1 MFRDLTPPSRT
12 PDVADLLADQFPG
25 HTMQR
30 LRTPDGKYR
39 YIYVSSGV
47 RNSFGLDPEEL
58 MKSEAVDHAWVHPED
73 RARFVEALELSARD
87 LTALDI
93 EVRVESP
100 GGGYRWVRS
109 LGKPRREA
117 DGTVIWDGVALD
129 ITDRREALDALE
141 RALSEARRSEVA
153 EGRFSYI
160 AAQDLAAPLA
170 ALRETVTAMQ
180 QVDSND
186 KGAVENEIAVLSERF
201 SVFEK
206 ALLATRGLMTNTA
219 TRTPEPDTKSE
230 SVLTRRQ
237 SEILKM
243 VRQGASNREIA
254 QALNISE
261 GTVKLHM
268 SAILKRLGVKNRT
281 EAAQRPG

>member
-1 MFRDLTPPSRT
+1 MDIPNHPTRS
-12 PDVADLLADQFPG
+12 PDVADLLADRFPG

-30 LRTPDGKYR
+30 MRTPDGKYR

-47 RNSFGLDPEEL
+47 QNSFGLNPKEL
-58 MKSEAVDHAWVHPED
+58 MKADAVDHEWIHAED
-73 RARFVEALELSARD
+73 RSRFVNALEASAHD

-100 GGGYRWVRS
+100 SGGYRWVRS
-109 LGKPRREA
+109 LGQPRREQ

-129 ITDRREALDALE
+129 INDRREALDALE

-160 AAQDLAAPLA
+160 AAQNLAVPLA
-170 ALRETVTAMQ
+170 ALRETVQAMQ
-180 QVDSND
+180 QVNSADQD
-186 KGAVENEIAVLSERF
+186 AVERAVGALSEHF

-206 ALLATRGLMTNTA
+206 ALFATRGLMNTA
-219 TRTPEPDTKSE
+219 STEPAPQQVSQE
-230 SVLTRRQ
+230 AVLTARQ
-237 SEILKM
+237 YEILKM
-243 VRQGASNREIA
+243 VREGASNRDIA
-254 QALNISE
+254 GRLGISE
-261 GTVKLHM
+261 GTVKLHV

-281 EAAQRPG
+281 EAAQQFV